1 MPYASSNRLIGEL
14 TFLEISNRLSK
25 RSILCL
31 PIGSLE
37 QHGPHLPLNTD
48 VVLAEGLTE
57 RIILR
62 WGEGFDLW
70 QLPTISISLAREH
83 EWAPGTMSLS
93 IQGMTTLLRDLG
105 REIARAM
112 PTRNLAIINGHGG
125 NRGILE
131 ALAQDLR
138 ADFALNVC
146 ILHPGAL
153 SEFDEN
159 GAIPEIHAGKNE
171 TSMMLAIAPQLV
183 RQGLIAQLQRPTDS
197 EVIRNT
203 VLSFEVTWPWTT
215 QDGRIADMGVIG
227 DARAASA
234 ELGQRIVDHAVDRAG
249 VVFGQ
254 LLEKQ

>member
-1 MPYASSNRLIGEL
+1 MVALMPYASSNRLIGEL
-14 TFLEISNRLSK
+14 TFLEISNRLGK

-48 VVLAEGLTE
+48 IVLAEGLTE

-62 WGEGFDLW
+62 WGESFDLW

-83 EWAPGTMSLS
+83 EWARGTRSLS
-93 IQGMTTLLRDLG
+93 VKGMTTLLRDIG

-112 PTRNLAIINGHGG
+112 PSRNLAVINGHGG

-153 SEFDEN
+153 PEFDE
-159 GAIPEIHAGKNE
+159 K
-171 TSMMLAIAPQLV
+171 
-183 RQGLIAQLQRPTDS
+183 
-197 EVIRNT
+197 
-203 VLSFEVTWPWTT
+203 
-215 QDGRIADMGVIG
+215 
-227 DARAASA
+227 
-234 ELGQRIVDHAVDRAG
+234 
-249 VVFGQ
+249 
-254 LLEKQ
+254 